1 MKGIFPVER
10 FQNVETP
17 FYYYNADLLRE
28 TLNVI
33 RTEAGKYNK
42 FCVHYAIKAN
52 ANPKIL
58 GIIRE
63 SGLGVDCVSG
73 WEIEAAIQAGF
84 PASKI
89 VFAGVGK
96 KDEEIEFALN
106 TGIEAFN
113 VESTQELEV
122 ISEIARKMDK
132 TAPVALRINPNVDA
146 HTHANIT
153 TGIEENKFGIALE
166 DVIPTV
172 KLAESLKGIHFLG
185 VHFHIGSQVTE
196 FDCFANLC
204 YVINTLL
211 DEFDGQGIKC
221 EMVDVGGGLGID
233 YDNPDDNPIPDFKN
247 YFATYRDNLKVR
259 PYQTVHFELGRA
271 VTAQCGSLIT
281 KVLFEKST
289 SNKKFAIVDA
299 GFTDLIRPALY
310 GAYHCI
316 ENLSSDKELEKY
328 DVVGPI
334 CESSDV
340 FAKDIMLPQTHRGD
354 FLAIRS
360 AGAYG
365 EVMAST
371 YNARPLIKGYLIE

>member
-1 MKGIFPVER
+1 MSDSVL
-10 FQNVETP
+10 
-17 FYYYNADLLRE
+17 YNSTSSATLRLLFTISTFSPWR
-28 TLNVI
+28 
-33 RTEAGKYNK
+33 
-42 FCVHYAIKAN
+42 
-52 ANPKIL
+52 
-58 GIIRE
+58 
-63 SGLGVDCVSG
+63 S
-73 WEIEAAIQAGF
+73 
-84 PASKI
+84 
-89 VFAGVGK
+89 
-96 KDEEIEFALN
+96 ALV
-106 TGIEAFN
+106 TSSF
-113 VESTQELEV
+113 
-122 ISEIARKMDK
+122 
-132 TAPVALRINPNVDA
+132 APVALRINPNVDA

-204 YVINTLL
+204 NVINTLL

-316 ENLSSDKELEKY
+316 ENLSSDKKLEKY

>member
-1 MKGIFPVER
+1 
-10 FQNVETP
+10 
-17 FYYYNADLLRE
+17 
-28 TLNVI
+28 
-33 RTEAGKYNK
+33 
-42 FCVHYAIKAN
+42 
-52 ANPKIL
+52 
-58 GIIRE
+58 
-63 SGLGVDCVSG
+63 
-73 WEIEAAIQAGF
+73 
-84 PASKI
+84 
-89 VFAGVGK
+89 
-96 KDEEIEFALN
+96 
-106 TGIEAFN
+106 
-113 VESTQELEV
+113 
-122 ISEIARKMDK
+122 
-132 TAPVALRINPNVDA
+132 
-146 HTHANIT
+146 
-153 TGIEENKFGIALE
+153 
-166 DVIPTV
+166 
-172 KLAESLKGIHFLG
+172 
-185 VHFHIGSQVTE
+185 
-196 FDCFANLC
+196 
-204 YVINTLL
+204 
-211 DEFDGQGIKC
+211 
-221 EMVDVGGGLGID
+221 MVDVGGGLGID

-247 YFATYRDNLKVR
+247 YFATYRNNLKVR

-316 ENLSSDKELEKY
+316 ENLSSDKDLEKY

>member
-1 MKGIFPVER
+1 MKGI
-10 FQNVETP
+10 
-17 FYYYNADLLRE
+17 
-28 TLNVI
+28 TLNQI
-33 RTEAGKYNK
+33 SSHPTPYYLYDKTILNNTINAIKEATKADSN
-42 FCVHYAIKAN
+42 FRIHYAIKAN
-52 ANPKIL
+52 DNPAIL
-58 GIIRE
+58 DIIAA
-63 SGLGVDCVSG
+63 GGFGADCVSG
-73 WEIEAAIQAGF
+73 GEIAKAVKAGF
-84 PASKI
+84 APEKI

-122 ISEIARKMDK
+122 INEIARKMSK

-204 YVINTLL
+204 NVINTLL

-233 YDNPDDNPIPDFKN
+233 YDNPDDNPIPGFKN

-316 ENLSSDKELEKY
+316 ENLSSDKDLEKY